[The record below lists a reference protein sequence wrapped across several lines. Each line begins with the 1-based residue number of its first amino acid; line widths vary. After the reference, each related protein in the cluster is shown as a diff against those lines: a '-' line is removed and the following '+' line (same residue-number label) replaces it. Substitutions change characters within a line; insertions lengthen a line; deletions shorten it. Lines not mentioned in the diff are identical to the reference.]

1 MKTTEMIQFCRD
13 QEAKALKL
21 EYERRGMAAS
31 WLTGTTE
38 GWHEAARGAGCAYI
52 PRKSRVQLSDIDLR
66 IATKHAKEAAMY
78 AAIAVALEPTK

>member
-13 QEAKALKL
+13 QEAKAL
-21 EYERRGMAAS
+21 AS
-31 WLTGTTE
+31 
-38 GWHEAARGAGCAYI
+38 EAARRDMAAVWLRGTSKDWRGGDYPYI
-52 PRKSRVQLSDIDLR
+52 PRKRRVQLSDIDLR